1 MTMARIFL
9 ARRFRSLYYY
19 CNRHI
24 SHTGPFIAMLL
35 TCFSQVA
42 LLSRRRILRG
52 GQALRYFS
60 YDFLEESLRWRE
72 RCTTTSNN
80 VHGSWLIPLSPKE
93 WSELI
98 ESVQSPSTKEW
109 LESQASGLIR
119 VPASLIPDLGGSS
132 ALKGLLEDATDS
144 ASPPPP
150 ANSIIILR
158 QEADATASEG
168 GLLPPSKQWSSVAKA
183 TSPHGVHQVQLPAEA
198 AVGESVASYL
208 TSCYSFHRYKT
219 TTISS
224 SDKTD
229 PLIQL
234 SFPES
239 KERKGTE
246 ALMGATY
253 WAQDLISTPANDLT
267 PGALQRAAE
276 AWACS
281 NTTVEVTTVVGNDLL
296 TYNGALSTKH
306 GCGMI
311 HAVGRAAMQE
321 PDREPR
327 LIQLRYTP
335 PNASDNETPIAI
347 VGKGVTY
354 DTGGLN
360 LKPGASMLN
369 MKKDMGGAALALGLM
384 RVLVETNFP
393 RPIHCWIP
401 AVENAVDGTSYRP
414 GDILT
419 SVNGITT
426 EIGNTDAEG
435 RLVLADALAMACAE
449 QPDLILDFATL
460 TGAQRVALGLEIP
473 GVLVNQPDLMPA
485 IMEAAKKERDPV
497 WQLPLWEGYRSR
509 MKSKVADLRNIPS
522 DNGMGG
528 CITAALY
535 LNEFI
540 NDDIPWI
547 HVDFNG
553 LDNSTGLGQA
563 QSLKTMSRFLTDRY
577 SK

>member
-1 MTMARIFL
+1 MLML
-9 ARRFRSLYYY
+9 ATRVPR
-19 CNRHI
+19 
-24 SHTGPFIAMLL
+24 
-35 TCFSQVA
+35 
-42 LLSRRRILRG
+42 LLSRRILEG
-52 GQALRYFS
+52 GQVARYFS
-60 YDFLEESLRWRE
+60 YDFLQESLRWRD
-72 RCTTTSNN
+72 RCASNVADSN
-80 VHGSWLIPLSPKE
+80 SNWLIPLPPNE
-93 WSELI
+93 WNDFI
-98 ESVQSPSTKEW
+98 ETVKSPSTKEW
-109 LESQASGLIR
+109 LESQAGLIR
-119 VPASLIPDLGGSS
+119 VPASLIPDIEGT
-132 ALKGLLEDATDS
+132 LELHA
-144 ASPPPP
+144 APK
-150 ANSIIILR
+150 SIILLR

-183 TSPHGVHQVQLPAEA
+183 KNGIAHQVKLPADTTDLE
-198 AVGESVASYL
+198 ESVSSYL
-208 TSCYSFHRYKT
+208 SSCYSFDRYKT
-219 TTISS
+219 TTTTPSENERA
-224 SDKTD
+224 
-229 PLIQL
+229 LLQL
-234 SFPES
+234 SFPDSSTRKDTES
-239 KERKGTE
+239 
-246 ALMGATY
+246 LMGATY

-276 AWACS
+276 AWAS
-281 NTTVEVTTVVGNDLL
+281 TAAVDVTTVVGNDLL
-296 TYNGALSTKH
+296 NYNGSLSTTF

-335 PNASDNETPIAI
+335 PDSANSKKPIAI

-360 LKPGASMLN
+360 LKPGASMFN

-401 AVENAVDGTSYRP
+401 AVENVVDGTSYRP

-419 SVNGITT
+419 SVNGTTT

-449 QPDLILDFATL
+449 EPDLIIDFATL

-473 GVLVNQPDLMPA
+473 GVLVNQADLMPD

-497 WQLPLWEGYRSR
+497 WQLPLWEGYRDR
-509 MKSKVADLRNIPS
+509 MNSKVADLRNIPS

-528 CITAALY
+528 AITAALY
-535 LNEFI
+535 LKEFV
-540 NDDIPWI
+540 NDNIPWI

-553 LDNSTGLGQA
+553 LDNNTGLGQA
-563 QSLKTMSRFLTDRY
+563 QSLKTFNRFLTDRY